1 MDDERYQ
8 LETLQQD
15 KESLELDLQKVR
27 EQQEALEIDITES
40 AEQYILL
47 IEKVHPLGLRLEFLY
62 RR

>member
-40 AEQYILL
+40 AEQYASIQQHL
-47 IEKVHPLGLRLEFLY
+47 EKKKNY
-62 RR
+62 